1 MARFPISQA
10 DVLALAETIKAGL
23 DSNIAVYPA
32 PPVQSAE
39 FQAELTTYKAALN
52 TVTAALAAY
61 EEALAVKDEALS
73 SLKRK
78 MKKNLRYA
86 ENVVSFNDDKLKLLG
101 WSGKRANKGLTV
113 PGQVRS
119 LKTIE
124 QELDRLVIEWKKPA
138 SGGKVA
144 AYKIQRCVKGT
155 GKFSDIATSLKT
167 RAELIEQPRLTDLE
181 YRVIAL
187 NKAGQSPPSN
197 TVTVVL

>member
-1 MARFPISQA
+1 MARFPISQ
-10 DVLALAETIKAGL
+10 DEVLALAETITAGL

-32 PPVQSAE
+32 PPVPPIE
-39 FQAELTTYKAALN
+39 MQAELTACREALDN
-52 TVTAALAAY
+52 VTAALAAY
-61 EEALAVKDEALS
+61 EEALAAKNE
-73 SLKRK
+73 SLAVLAKK
-78 MKKNLRYA
+78 MKMNLRYA

-101 WSGKRANKGLTV
+101 WSGKRANRDLAA

-124 QELDRLVIEWKKPA
+124 QGLDRLTIEWKKPA

-155 GKFSDIATSLKT
+155 GQFSDIATSLKT
-167 RAELIEQPRLTDLE
+167 KAELIAQPRLTDME